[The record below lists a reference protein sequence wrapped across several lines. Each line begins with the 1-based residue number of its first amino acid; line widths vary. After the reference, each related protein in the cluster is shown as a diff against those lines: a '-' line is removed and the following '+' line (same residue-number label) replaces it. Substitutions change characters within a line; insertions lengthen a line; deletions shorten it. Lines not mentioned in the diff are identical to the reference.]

1 MTTSLTSIAAAATSA
16 SPLSTPAAD
25 AAGPSSSAPQTPA
38 YDFGV
43 NISGT
48 AAALGLS
55 QPRNV
60 QDLELIFAQVASE
73 LDATRSQTGDL
84 SAAADLSKKAS
95 DIGEMGQGA
104 AALNAMSPFVEEED
118 LLATLVSFV
127 AYLVNAVFGLIS
139 DTAQNS
145 GAVTS
150 TNTRTEQGIENAI
163 GRPAKTEQNFFDRQM
178 SRNIV
183 NADDISAGLPE
194 NEGDPVKVAERSTA
208 FALALGVVAS
218 SLEQVLATA
227 VPQNAGAMGP
237 SAQEDGRVRLAV

>member
-16 SPLSTPAAD
+16 SPLSTSATD
-25 AAGPSSSAPQTPA
+25 AAAPSSAAQQVPA
-38 YDFGV
+38 FDFGV
-43 NISGT
+43 NVSGT

-60 QDLELIFAQVASE
+60 QDLELIFAQVAGE

-95 DIGEMGQGA
+95 DIGLMGQGA
-104 AALNAMSPFVEEED
+104 ADLNAMSPSIEEDD
-118 LLATLVSFV
+118 LLAKLVSFV
-127 AYLVNAVFGLIS
+127 VYLVNAVFGMIS

-150 TNTRTEQGIENAI
+150 TNSKTEQGIENAI
-163 GRPAKTEQNFFDRQM
+163 GQSVKTEQNFFDRQM
-178 SRNIV
+178 SRDIV
-183 NADDISAGLPE
+183 SPDQIAAGMPE
-194 NEGDPVKVAERSTA
+194 NEGDPVEVAQRSSA

-237 SAQEDGRVRLAV
+237 SSQEDGRVRLAV